1 MQQLPAEELQIYD
14 IYDMWHVPFWQ
25 RLWFKALLFGLA
37 SVVFVVLLYLLYR
50 VIRQRS
56 VRQKTILDR
65 CIERMQQLKARG
77 FHAQES
83 ELYYV
88 LFTVIIKDMLYA
100 CYKQDVYS
108 YTDQQLVDYIKTVP
122 LSDAQKEHLA
132 RLLLAGQ
139 WSKFAQKEAISTQL
153 KEDWQQLYDLVL
165 QCKQHVETKES

>member
-25 RLWFKALLFGLA
+25 RLWFKAMLFGLL
-37 SVVFVVLLYLLYR
+37 SLLCITVLYLLYR
-50 VIRQRS
+50 YIKQRS
-56 VRQKTILDR
+56 VRQKTIFDR
-65 CIERMQQLKARG
+65 CVERMYQLQQRG

-88 LFTVIIKDMLYA
+88 LYTVIIKDMLYA

-108 YTDQQLVDYIKTVP
+108 YTDQQLVDYINTLS

-132 RLLLAGQ
+132 RLLQAGQ
-139 WSKFAQKEAISTQL
+139 WSKFAQKEAMSVQL
-153 KEDWQQLYDLVL
+153 KEDWQQLYDVVL
-165 QCKQHVETKES
+165 QCKQHVETKEV